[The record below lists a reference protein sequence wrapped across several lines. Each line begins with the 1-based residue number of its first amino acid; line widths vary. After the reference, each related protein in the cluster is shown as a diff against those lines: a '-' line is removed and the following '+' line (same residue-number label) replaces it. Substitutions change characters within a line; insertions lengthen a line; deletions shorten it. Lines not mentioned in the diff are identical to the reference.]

1 MRGSFIQRI
10 SEKISAEKFGFLPS
24 ASGEENTAA
33 LQKAVDA
40 YESVEVTRQ
49 GIYDMAGTVKI
60 PSDTHIKFADGVI
73 LRRTPLADSRLEGNL
88 FINEGAFSG
97 RFNENITLSG
107 AHICV
112 NGVESAGASP
122 ESENIIT
129 GLRGHIAFLYV
140 KNLTVEDITITD
152 LMKKDYAIQI
162 SDFENVKV
170 LRVHLEGMKDGV
182 HFGTGRNFVVKDS
195 RFRTFDDAIAI
206 NCADYS
212 VSNPN
217 FGSISDGLIENC
229 VELPGYK
236 TESFFIR
243 ILTGTAR
250 EWQEGM
256 TVYHSDAI
264 LTEKG
269 MYRVVMQP
277 DNTPYVSLT
286 KPDFDF
292 GYKELDGIMWVRTHL
307 GYSRDEISA
316 VAGCRN
322 IVCRNITLENP
333 RRRGVY
339 IHTSFDEYL
348 RSYYKGC
355 EAPTVENLL
364 FDGVKILK
372 PVEHF
377 VSANMPVKN
386 IRIINSSVDESDM
399 IFEPDSQ
406 MNN

>member
-1 MRGSFIQRI
+1 MERKNIEI
-10 SEKISAEKFGFLPS
+10 NAENFGFLPEN
-24 ASGEENTAA
+24 SGLENTAA
-33 LQKAVDA
+33 LQNAVNSGH
-40 YESVEVTRQ
+40 YVSVSRQ
-49 GIYDMAGTVKI
+49 GIYDMAGTVRI
-60 PSDTHIKFADGVI
+60 PSDTNLNFSDGVI
-73 LRRTPLADSRLEGNL
+73 LRRVPLEDSRLEGNL

-122 ESENIIT
+122 ESKNVIA
-129 GLRGHIAFLYV
+129 GLRGHIAFLYI

-162 SDFENVKV
+162 SDFENACVC
-170 LRVHLEGMKDGV
+170 RAHLEGLKDGI
-182 HFGTGRNFVVKDS
+182 HFGPGRNFTVKDCK
-195 RFRTFDDAIAI
+195 FRTFDDAVAL

-243 ILTGTAR
+243 ILAGTAR
-250 EWQEGM
+250 QWKKGM

-264 LTEKG
+264 LTHRG
-269 MYRVVMQP
+269 MYRVVMRP
-277 DNTPYVSLT
+277 DNTPYVSVT
-286 KPDFDF
+286 EPDFED
-292 GYKELDGIMWVRTHL
+292 GYKELDGIMWVRTHK
-307 GYSRDEISA
+307 GYSRERISA
-316 VAGCRN
+316 EAGCRN
-322 IVCRNITLENP
+322 IVFRNIILENP

-348 RSYYKGC
+348 RSYYEGSKI
-355 EAPTVENLL
+355 PNVSDIL

-377 VSANMPVKN
+377 AAVNMPVSN
-386 IRIINSSVDESDM
+386 VRIINSSVDESDM
-399 IFEPDSQ
+399 LYEQNSQ
-406 MNN
+406 IKVDI